1 MKKKF
6 KETNK
11 MNITILSEK
20 TYDIKPF
27 SRVKIGD
34 PLYFE
39 EMENGSTNEN
49 LRTLT
54 CDIDNI
60 TTSNRKAGARIR
72 KLKCDYHDE
81 DMDYDDVYYE
91 LTFYTARKTDV
102 AEKIVE
108 AELNG
113 EYYVD
118 LLKESRDLGCDTA
131 EFIMWIDD
139 NFSSIHTLADG
150 HYGNMSR
157 YKYNSVY
164 VFNIVL
170 NENAISWD
178 KMEQMVKQFFN
189 K

>member
-1 MKKKF
+1 
-6 KETNK
+6 
-11 MNITILSEK
+11 MNITILNEK

-39 EMENGSTNEN
+39 EMANGSTNNN
-49 LRTLT
+49 LKSLT

-72 KLKCDYHDE
+72 KLKLDYLDE

-102 AEKIVE
+102 AENIVE

-113 EYYVD
+113 EYYVH

-131 EFIMWIDD
+131 EFIMYIDD
-139 NFSSIHTLADG
+139 NFGSFHTLSDG
-150 HYGNMSR
+150 HYGNISR
-157 YKYNSVY
+157 YKYNAVY
-164 VFNIVL
+164 VFNILL
-170 NENAISWD
+170 NENASSWD
-178 KMEQMVKQFFN
+178 QMNRMVEQFF
-189 K
+189 KVK